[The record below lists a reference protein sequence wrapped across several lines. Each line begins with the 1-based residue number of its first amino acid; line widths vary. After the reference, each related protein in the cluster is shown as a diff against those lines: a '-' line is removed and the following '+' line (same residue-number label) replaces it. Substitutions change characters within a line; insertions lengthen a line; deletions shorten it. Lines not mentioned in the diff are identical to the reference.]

1 MARLKPS
8 LICVVLMVFL
18 RSNQAQQQG
27 PLANISV
34 AEAATAAANA
44 RHWMQRQNAGRTLG
58 SGCSGDKC
66 VEACGEDWEKNGDHC
81 YFWGTDKK
89 NWTEAEDFCQ
99 REGGHLASVTS
110 NATRDFVLEGM
121 NRTGLN
127 EAYIGGNDIE
137 EEGTWKWTDCTPW
150 GVTFWASRQ
159 PDNSKGN
166 ENCLGQVLKWTY
178 DGRKGWNPQWNDG
191 PCSYKSGF
199 VCSKKICPGLGPCP
213 FPYTEIPGDVG
224 GWGSLEGHSSIDTV
238 LSCAGLC
245 DGNPACCS
253 FEYSST
259 EKKCNLNRECQPTKG
274 VYRDYAFCVQ
284 GGSVLKHTTE
294 NAVTGVAGVTGDS
307 MMWKPASGFLISTI
321 LLLLFLF

>member
-18 RSNQAQQQG
+18 RSTQAQQQG

-99 REGGHLASVTS
+99 REGGHLASDTS
-110 NATRDFVLEGM
+110 NATKAFVLEGM
-121 NRTGLN
+121 KRAGLDN
-127 EAYIGGNDIE
+127 VWIGGNDIE
-137 EEGTWKWTDCTPW
+137 EEGTWKWADCTPW
-150 GVTFWASRQ
+150 GVTFWSSNN
-159 PDNSKGN
+159 PNNYLGN
-166 ENCLGQVLKWTY
+166 QNCLNVGWDVNKWDDDFCNREY
-178 DGRKGWNPQWNDG
+178 
-191 PCSYKSGF
+191 GF
-199 VCSKKICPGLGPCP
+199 LCSKKIC
-213 FPYTEIPGDVG
+213 
-224 GWGSLEGHSSIDTV
+224 S
-238 LSCAGLC
+238 
-245 DGNPACCS
+245 
-253 FEYSST
+253 
-259 EKKCNLNRECQPTKG
+259 
-274 VYRDYAFCVQ
+274 

>member
-27 PLANISV
+27 PLANISM

-44 RHWMQRQNAGRTLG
+44 RYWMQRQNAGRTLG

-66 VEACGEDWEKNGDHC
+66 VEACGDDWEKNGDHC

-110 NATRDFVLEGM
+110 NATKDFVFEGM

-127 EAYIGGNDIE
+127 DAWMGGNDIE
-137 EEGTWKWTDCTPW
+137 QEGVWKWTDCTPW
-150 GVTFWASRQ
+150 GVTFWHSSQ
-159 PDNSKGN
+159 PN
-166 ENCLGQVLKWTY
+166 NCCGGEHCMLQILKWTY
-178 DGRKGWNPQWNDG
+178 DGRKGYDHTFG
-191 PCSYKSGF
+191 DTFCHHKTGF
-199 VCSKKICPGLGPCP
+199 VCSKKIC
-213 FPYTEIPGDVG
+213 
-224 GWGSLEGHSSIDTV
+224 S
-238 LSCAGLC
+238 
-245 DGNPACCS
+245 
-253 FEYSST
+253 
-259 EKKCNLNRECQPTKG
+259 
-274 VYRDYAFCVQ
+274 
-284 GGSVLKHTTE
+284 GGSVPKHTTE
-294 NAVTGVAGVTGDS
+294 NAAVKTENAVTGDS